1 MSTLFNDHTPRD
13 DGTAIELGPER
24 ASRRLVLLHGWGAD
38 ADDLLD
44 LGLELLPLT
53 GLSAA
58 EQAQVSLVALR
69 APLPHPG
76 GMGRQWYD
84 LQQPEWP
91 QLAAARVQ
99 LRERLIGLGASV
111 PLQRTALLGFSQGA
125 AMALDV
131 ATGGGGEGA
140 DAGGAAGDGRVGAQP
155 DPGRPARGALPL
167 AALIACSGYPH
178 PDWQPQPLEAE
189 PHQAPT
195 TKFLLTHGEQDPV
208 VPFAASV
215 ELERLLKTTG
225 RTVQRLGF
233 SGGHGIDPTLLGAMG
248 AFLAAGWQQTAA
260 GGTPAAES

>member
-1 MSTLFNDHTPRD
+1 MTTPFNDQTPRD
-13 DGTAIELGPER
+13 DGTAIQLGPER

-58 EQAQVSLVALR
+58 EQAQISLVALR

-76 GMGRQWYD
+76 GIGRQWYD

-91 QLAAARVQ
+91 QLAPARVQ
-99 LRERLIGLGASV
+99 LRARLIALGASV

-131 ATGGGGEGA
+131 ATGGGGEDA
-140 DAGGAAGDGRVGAQP
+140 DAGGATGDGRVGAQQ
-155 DPGRPARGALPL
+155 DHGRPARGALPL

-178 PDWQPQPLEAE
+178 PGWQPLPLELE
-189 PHQAPT
+189 PNQAPT

-215 ELERLLKTTG
+215 ELERLLQTTG
-225 RTVQRLGF
+225 RPVQRLGF
-233 SGGHGIDPTLLGAMG
+233 SGGHGIDPALLGAMG
-248 AFLAAGWQQTAA
+248 AFLAAGWQQAA
-260 GGTPAAES
+260 DADPAAES